1 MEKYLKVILFP
12 LSKGENGEIW
22 VSGNMLCRL
31 NIKDYLLTVQKID
44 IPMTST
50 GFMIEDKKQ
59 NVWIAKKT
67 KKEYIV
73 LILITNLLYIY
84 LKTTDMS
91 KVYVKI
97 HVGIFM

>member
-1 MEKYLKVILFP
+1 MGIRKYVVQV
-12 LSKGENGEIW
+12 EYQ
-22 VSGNMLCRL
+22 RL
-31 NIKDYLLTVQKID
+31 PVDCSKID

-59 NVWIAKKT
+59 NVWIAKT